1 MLGPGASLASLAS
14 TVGLKQSKMIFPYGV
29 LRGYGEALDEPV
41 LPPSGPRWF
50 DVLTQT
56 VASPLQVAEAH
67 RSFQQ
72 LGCSSIRDYLK
83 AYLRVDLEL
92 LLKSTHLLLDNFCK
106 LTGVAPV
113 DCDKS
118 TVSSYSMYCS
128 QMFLVGLKRPG
139 AFCNN
144 NPAIYNVIRN
154 SLRGGLT
161 MVTRTSVNAGESEAL
176 NQPHLPAGDKGERP
190 RVLHYLDVSGLYSAA
205 GKLASFF
212 FLSIGKIFIFVPRLV
227 P

>member
-14 TVGLKQSKMIFPYGV
+14 TVGLTMAKMVFPYGV
-29 LRGYGEALDEPV
+29 LRGYGEALDEPS
-41 LPPSGPRWF
+41 LPEPGPRWF
-50 DVLTQT
+50 DVLSQAETP
-56 VASPLQVAEAH
+56 AELVAEAH
-67 RSFQQ
+67 QAFRS
-72 LGCSSIRDYLK
+72 LGCRSIRDYLK
-83 AYLRVDLEL
+83 SYLEVDLL
-92 LLKSTHLLLDNFCK
+92 LLLRSAHLLLDNFCK

-128 QMFLVGLKRPG
+128 QMFLAGLKRPG

-161 MVTRTSVNAGESEAL
+161 MVTRTSVNAGETESL
-176 NQPHLPAGDKGERP
+176 NEPHLDLDDPGEKAKAI
-190 RVLHYLDVSGLYSAA
+190 HYLDVSGLYSAA
-205 GKLASFF
+205 GER
-212 FLSIGKIFIFVPRLV
+212 GKNIFHLPDFIVCF
-227 P
+227 